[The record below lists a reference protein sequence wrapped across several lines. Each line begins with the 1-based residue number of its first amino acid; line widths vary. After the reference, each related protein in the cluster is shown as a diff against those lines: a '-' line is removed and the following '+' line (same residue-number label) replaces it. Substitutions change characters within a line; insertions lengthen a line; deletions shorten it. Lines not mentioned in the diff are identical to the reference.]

1 MIVVRTLR
9 TLIASPK
16 EKNRVIESYLLFAAK
31 QPQGSIL
38 VQFVPFVLIFVLFW
52 FLIIRPQRKREQ
64 EHQKLLNSLKTG
76 DKVLTNSGIYGEVA
90 EVTQQTVLVEIA
102 PKVRIKMQRQAVSA
116 ITAPPAGGSSS
127 SSQIS
132 KPESEKAIEESTSS
146 KKKRKRRK

>member
-1 MIVVRTLR
+1 M
-9 TLIASPK
+9 
-16 EKNRVIESYLLFAAK
+16 IESYLLFAAK